1 MSRDGR
7 NKIEP
12 EMVEDRGDWRAEAD
26 AALEAEDPAKAKAR
40 RRGRPKG
47 AMNRKTQELAAWY
60 QAQGYRDPLQ
70 AMAEFLS
77 ADPVGIQAFF
87 AKHETTLKA
96 IGKVTGLA
104 VPSLGEIVKMQMD
117 CAAELAPYLHGK
129 APIRVD
135 VVDERLPFLVINAGT
150 NQLDQARAIAEGR
163 GLSVGSKINDLAPVD
178 PAQFH
183 EVPRDDEKD
192 K

>member
-26 AALEAEDPAKAKAR
+26 AALEAQDPAKAKAR

-87 AKHETTLKA
+87 VKHEKTLKA
-96 IGKVTGLA
+96 IGKRTAIA
-104 VPSLGEIVKMQMD
+104 VPSLGAIVKMQMD

-163 GLSVGSKINDLAPVD
+163 GLSVGSKINDLAAVD
-178 PAQFH
+178 PVQFH
-183 EVPRDDEKD
+183 RVPRDDEKD